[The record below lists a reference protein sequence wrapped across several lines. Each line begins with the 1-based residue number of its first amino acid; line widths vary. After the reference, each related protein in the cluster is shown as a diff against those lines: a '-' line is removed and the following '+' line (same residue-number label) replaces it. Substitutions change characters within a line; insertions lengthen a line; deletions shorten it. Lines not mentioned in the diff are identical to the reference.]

1 MNNNVTAKELRT
13 VNDRDCVNAAP
24 MDTLTELMD
33 IAAARAGDV
42 LQMAYRINLHLFG
55 MGDEPEPDNKTA
67 PTCFRDVLYAEMVLL
82 NKTAEELAKLIEK
95 LGC

>member
-1 MNNNVTAKELRT
+1 MNNNETSKELRT
-13 VNDRDCVNAAP
+13 VNGRDLVSAAP
-24 MDTLTELMD
+24 KDTLTELMD

-55 MGDEPEPDNKTA
+55 MGEPEPDNKTA
-67 PTCFRDVLYAEMVLL
+67 PTCFRDVLCAEMALL
-82 NKTAEELAKLIEK
+82 NKTAEELAKLMEK

>member
-1 MNNNVTAKELRT
+1 MNYNATEKEVMPTNGRECAD
-13 VNDRDCVNAAP
+13 VAP

-33 IAAARAGDV
+33 IAAARAADV

-55 MGDEPEPDNKTA
+55 VDNREDQKEVN
-67 PTCFRDVLYAEMVLL
+67 PTCFMDMLYRELALL
-82 NKTAEELAKLIEK
+82 NKTCEELARLIEK

>member
-1 MNNNVTAKELRT
+1 MNNNVTARELTSTNGRE
-13 VNDRDCVNAAP
+13 CVSAAP

-33 IAAARAGDV
+33 IAAARAADV

-55 MGDEPEPDNKTA
+55 VDNREDQKEVN
-67 PTCFRDVLYAEMVLL
+67 PTCFMDVLYRELALL
-82 NKTAEELAKLIEK
+82 NKTGEELAKLMEK

>member
-1 MNNNVTAKELRT
+1 MNNNETSKELRT
-13 VNDRDCVNAAP
+13 VNGGALVSAAP
-24 MDTLTELMD
+24 KDTLTELMD

-55 MGDEPEPDNKTA
+55 MGEPETDDKTE
-67 PTCFRDVLYAEMVLL
+67 PTCFRDVLCAEMDLL

>member
-1 MNNNVTAKELRT
+1 MNNNTIAKEIMPTNGRE
-13 VNDRDCVNAAP
+13 CVSDAP

-33 IAAARAGDV
+33 IAAARAADV

-55 MGDEPEPDNKTA
+55 VDNREDQKEVN
-67 PTCFRDVLYAEMVLL
+67 PTCFMDVLYRELALL
-82 NKTAEELAKLIEK
+82 NKTGEELAKLIEK

>member
-1 MNNNVTAKELRT
+1 MNYNATEKEVMPTNGRE
-13 VNDRDCVNAAP
+13 CVSAAP

-33 IAAARAGDV
+33 MAVARAADV

-55 MGDEPEPDNKTA
+55 VDNRVEEKEVN
-67 PTCFRDVLYAEMVLL
+67 PTCFMDVLCRELALL
-82 NKTAEELAKLIEK
+82 NKTGEELARLIEK

>member
-1 MNNNVTAKELRT
+1 MNNNETSKELRT
-13 VNDRDCVNAAP
+13 VNGRALVSAAP

-33 IAAARAGDV
+33 IAAARAAYV

-55 MGDEPEPDNKTA
+55 VDNREDQKEVN
-67 PTCFRDVLYAEMVLL
+67 PTCFMDVLYRELALL
-82 NKTAEELAKLIEK
+82 NKTGEELAKLMEK

>member
-1 MNNNVTAKELRT
+1 MNNNVTARELTATNGRE
-13 VNDRDCVNAAP
+13 CVSAVP

-33 IAAARAGDV
+33 IAADRAADV

-55 MGDEPEPDNKTA
+55 MGEPEPENKA
-67 PTCFRDVLYAEMVLL
+67 EPKCFRDVLC
-82 NKTAEELAKLIEK
+82 EELALLDKTTGELLKLMEK

>member
-1 MNNNVTAKELRT
+1 MNNNETSKELRT
-13 VNDRDCVNAAP
+13 VNGRDCVNAAP
-24 MDTLTELMD
+24 KGTLTELMD

-55 MGDEPEPDNKTA
+55 MGEPEPDNTTE
-67 PTCFRDVLYAEMVLL
+67 PTCFRDVLCAEMALL
-82 NKTAEELAKLIEK
+82 NKTAEELAKLMEK

>member
-1 MNNNVTAKELRT
+1 MNNNETSKELRT
-13 VNDRDCVNAAP
+13 VNGGALVNAAP
-24 MDTLTELMD
+24 IDTLTELMD

-55 MGDEPEPDNKTA
+55 TEDNELDDKTE
-67 PTCFRDVLYAEMVLL
+67 PTCFSDVLCAEMALL
-82 NKTAEELAKLIEK
+82 NKTADELAKLIEK

>member
-1 MNNNVTAKELRT
+1 MNNNVTARELTPTNGRE
-13 VNDRDCVNAAP
+13 CVSAAP

-33 IAAARAGDV
+33 IAAARAADV

-55 MGDEPEPDNKTA
+55 MGEPEPDNKTE
-67 PTCFRDVLYAEMVLL
+67 PKCFRDVLCAEMALL
-82 NKTAEELAKLIEK
+82 DKTAEELVKLIEK

>member
-1 MNNNVTAKELRT
+1 MNNNEASRELRT
-13 VNDRDCVNAAP
+13 VNGGALATAAP
-24 MDTLTELMD
+24 KDTLTELMD

-55 MGDEPEPDNKTA
+55 MGEPEPDVKTE
-67 PTCFRDVLYAEMVLL
+67 PTCFRDVLCAEMALL
-82 NKTAEELAKLIEK
+82 NKTAEELAKLMEK

>member
-1 MNNNVTAKELRT
+1 MNYNATEKEAMPTNGRE
-13 VNDRDCVNAAP
+13 CVSAAP
-24 MDTLTELMD
+24 KETLTELMN

-55 MGDEPEPDNKTA
+55 VEYHEPDNKTE
-67 PTCFRDVLYAEMVLL
+67 PTCFRDVLCAEKALL
-82 NKTAEELAKLIEK
+82 DKTAEELAKLIEK

>member
-1 MNNNVTAKELRT
+1 MNNNISAKELRPT
-13 VNDRDCVNAAP
+13 NGRELVSAEQ

-33 IAAARAGDV
+33 IAAARAADV

-55 MGDEPEPDNKTA
+55 VDNRADEKEVN
-67 PTCFRDVLYAEMVLL
+67 PTCFMDVLCRELALL
-82 NKTAEELAKLIEK
+82 NKTGEELARLIEK

>member
-1 MNNNVTAKELRT
+1 MNNNEISNELRPT
-13 VNDRDCVNAAP
+13 NGGDLVCTAP
-24 MDTLTELMD
+24 KDTLTELMD

-55 MGDEPEPDNKTA
+55 MGEPEPDNKTA
-67 PTCFRDVLYAEMVLL
+67 PTCFRDVLCAEMALL
-82 NKTAEELAKLIEK
+82 DKTAEELAKLIEK